1 VGLAQILIAKHRN
14 GAISDVDLEF
24 KKELA
29 KFTDRDHHSF
39 NPSYGGSMS
48 PNTNFDSG
56 SSTTITVSSKINT
69 MPDEEDDD
77 DFSSFSGGNDDV
89 VPF

>member
-1 VGLAQILIAKHRN
+1 MVIAKHRN
-14 GAISDVDLEF
+14 GAISDVDLVF

-29 KFTDRDHHSF
+29 KFTDRDRHGF

-48 PNTNFDSG
+48 PNTSFDTS

-77 DFSSFSGGNDDV
+77 DFGSFTGGNKDV

>member
-1 VGLAQILIAKHRN
+1 
-14 GAISDVDLEF
+14 
-24 KKELA
+24 
-29 KFTDRDHHSF
+29 
-39 NPSYGGSMS
+39 MS